1 MAISVLSLAQ
11 QTMEEVVVTATKRAE
26 SIQDEPLSV
35 SVVTGEVVER
45 AEVRDL
51 LDLQSV
57 VP

>member
-1 MAISVLSLAQ
+1 MAISVPSLAQ

-26 SIQDEPLSV
+26 SIQDVPLSV